1 MKISFEKIA
10 KLATEPT
17 EAGCCSYNIHSLS
30 SYRIEPLERVGIRT
44 GIRLKFPK
52 PKEIIVGGSY
62 RVYKYLV
69 AEIIP
74 REGLLSESGLLLM
87 SKTIDCSYDGEIIIE
102 AINMSLPDF
111 LLYKD
116 ESVLARAQFFGST
129 NSVSLGRENPIAT
142 IRFKEEDR
150 IKAHKE

>member
-1 MKISFEKIA
+1 LKISFEKTA

-52 PKEIIVGGSY
+52 PREIIVGGSY
-62 RVYKYLV
+62 KVYKCLV

-74 REGLLSESGLLLM
+74 RESLFLESGLLLM
-87 SKTIDCSYDGEIIIE
+87 RKTIDCSYDGEIIID

-111 LLYKD
+111 LLYKQ
-116 ESVLARAQFFGST
+116 ESVLAHSQFFGST
-129 NSVSLGRENPIAT
+129 NSISLGRETPIAKLY
-142 IRFKEEDR
+142 ISENDR
-150 IKAHKE
+150 VMTQ